1 MPNKKMATP
10 ASIFHI
16 SIDANM
22 LNTKQILFQI
32 ISIDK
37 NSVPG
42 DFNQI

>member
-16 SIDANM
+16 SIDSSM
-22 LNTKQILFQI
+22 IYIKQIFFKI

-37 NSVPG
+37 NSAPG